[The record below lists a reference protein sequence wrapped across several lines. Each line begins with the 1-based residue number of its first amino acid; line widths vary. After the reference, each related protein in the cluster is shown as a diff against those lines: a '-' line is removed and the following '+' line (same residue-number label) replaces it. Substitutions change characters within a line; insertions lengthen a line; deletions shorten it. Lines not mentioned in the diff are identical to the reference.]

1 MFDSVR
7 PHRRQPT
14 GLPHPW
20 DSPGKNTGAGCRFL
34 LQCMKVK
41 SEREVAQSCPTLCN
55 PMGCSLPGSSVH
67 RIFQARVLKWGA
79 IAFSDRFNAIS
90 IKLSMVFFTELKRK
104 ITICMEIQKTSN
116 RQSHLE
122 NENGAEGVIL
132 PDFKLYYKD
141 TVFKTVCY
149 WHKNRNID
157 Q

>member
-1 MFDSVR
+1 
-7 PHRRQPT
+7 
-14 GLPHPW
+14 
-20 DSPGKNTGAGCRFL
+20 
-34 LQCMKVK
+34 MKVK
-41 SEREVAQSCPTLCN
+41 SESEVAQSCLTLSD
-55 PMGCSLPGSSVH
+55 PMDHSLPGSSVH

-90 IKLSMVFFTELKRK
+90 IKLSVVFFTELKRK

-116 RQSHLE
+116 SQSHLE